1 MEALKAQFPELTFH
15 PLQAPTAHPFYEY
28 DPFNPSTRILHV
40 GHQKQAGRREF
51 KVDTFFEKDVTV
63 KMRDQAKLYTDVFR
77 PVTSDGSEKVPAI
90 IAWSPYGKSGGGQ
103 TYENM
108 GPFRCGVPLEK
119 TSGYEKFEAPDPADW
134 CARGYAIINIDA
146 RGAGDSDGDIAFW
159 GEQEAQ
165 DIYDTIEWA
174 SKQPWCSGSVVMAGN
189 SWLAI
194 AQVNFASRYSH
205 PALKALAPWEAATD
219 PYRDL
224 LGRGGIPHTHFFRM
238 IYHGL
243 AGKGGVEDAA
253 SMLDAHPFIDEY
265 WATKFIHTENI
276 DVPLY
281 LTASYTTGLHSR
293 GSFDTFQRAKSS
305 KKWLRVHPYQEWSD
319 LYRPEVNDELHS
331 FFDCYCK
338 DAENGWESTPPLRVS
353 LLGFNGSPIETIMER
368 PAGDYPIPGTV
379 YQIYF
384 LNAADGSMARSK
396 PKDESTTSYEA
407 HHVTDCSEF
416 TVHFD
421 RYTELAGYPTAKLW
435 VSADQHHDLDVCVQ
449 IRKVAKD
456 GKPLVSLN
464 YMCPVPEPEVPHVN
478 IAKFLG
484 PDGML
489 RASHRVTKQT
499 VDGRVQYAHDRAEKV
514 SPGQVVELEIPI
526 WPIGMVFEAGE
537 GIMLRVAGHELR
549 LPEVEVMRSDEP
561 LDENVGRHQIHTANP
576 ALLYWLDAR
585 TRDGAKA
592 GVKPPVTSPRHDYR
606 NLEAVSPRE
615 TDRTPWI
622 SCRIIADG
630 TIASFIIPTRRTTG
644 RPSPH
649 NVNQHAFAPRL
660 RVQKAQLHV
669 PGLSQIIHQIGA
681 LADTGDKPFVCSSC
695 GRAFARSDSLTRHMR
710 IHAKAESGQQVRAA
724 ASTNDTA
731 SLSGASDIQLSF
743 SRTNERRVSTVH
755 EPDPAAPPEEYAF
768 TTGAFAEFDS
778 GLAWPDAEQLLQTI
792 ISSDWNSLTLPP
804 EAWSASQSNI
814 GAVSDAQI
822 DPRLQD
828 SQAPPNESNE
838 SHMAIQSLSSMITN
852 VSSRVTSAV
861 ETLPDL
867 TSAFLDNC
875 LQTYFARF
883 NPTFPVL
890 HRPTFVFRECSP
902 SLLLNAIA
910 LGSLFIGTEDA
921 VSKGE
926 TLWRLAYTAVSTSN
940 EGLRVTSQIY
950 QSLSFNWARHCDLFD
965 FETLAPFILPDPNDR
980 EGLVRSWK
988 TWVSRELQLRALLGH
1003 YILDGQLSFL
1013 SGQPTS
1019 VLHTTNP
1026 LLLSSNQRLFDSQ
1039 TVEDWYT
1046 EMKAFPQNHT
1056 SFRDIYGTVFESQAL
1071 DPALGGSPHAWN
1083 FNTQID
1089 VRVVLE
1095 CIHALVRETQDPLY
1109 VQPAWRPPTPSDVG
1123 CALLQVRHH
1132 LEAGWSHNSV
1142 ERLGLLMRWHLVGL
1156 ASVSKSMA
1164 IITDLCRQYQIQQ
1177 SLFRID
1183 YAQEARPSWSEW
1195 VDNSADAKRALLHAA
1210 AIQDIATQLPLSHIN
1225 SMWTPIPIFA
1235 AATIYALF
1243 CLNGISTVALPPTV
1257 DWSVVL
1263 GVTDSGAG
1271 SNSYEDKGRSK
1282 TQIFLASSIRTPSPT
1297 IGQAKNLRYDLS
1309 YLQTIIHALS
1319 VQWGC
1324 YVYERHVMTQ
1334 APETMSGVLIEEG
1347 GDISKLQWRT
1357 DLHVPTPD
1365 QGEVLIRNEF
1375 AGVNYMDTHFR
1386 FGRYPASYP
1395 LVLGGEAVGIVVS
1408 AHPSIANYFKHGD
1421 RVAYLAKSGAYA
1433 QYSTVSTTRVVHIPD
1448 DISSAVAAVSLAQGL
1463 TALTLVRESHAVR
1476 AGEWILVH
1484 GASGGVGSQ
1493 LIQMCRAANARV
1505 IGTAST
1511 AQKAEVVRGLRAEF
1525 VIDTSA
1531 EDWAV
1536 RTKQITEG
1544 HGADAIFDPVGRA
1557 TFDGDL
1563 EVIARKGSLMCFG
1576 NVSGMIPPVDVLKLG
1591 GTKNIKLCYPTVF
1604 AYLTTREET
1613 QEYADGLFDMILK
1626 GEVKV
1631 DGYNVYELRDVGRAH
1646 DELEGRRSVGKIVV
1660 RIP

>member
-319 LYRPEVNDELHS
+319 IYRPEVNDELQS

-353 LLGFNGSPIETIMER
+353 LLGFNGSPVETILER
-368 PAGDYPIPGTV
+368 PAGDYPIPGTE
-379 YQIYF
+379 YQSYF

-464 YMCPVPEPEVPHVN
+464 YMCPVPEPEVPDVN

-514 SPGQVVELEIPI
+514 APGQVVELEIPI

-549 LPEVEVMRSDEP
+549 LPEVEVLRSDEP
-561 LDENVGRHQIHTANP
+561 SDENVGRHQIHTGGR
-576 ALLYWLDAR
+576 YDS
-585 TRDGAKA
+585 
-592 GVKPPVTSPRHDYR
+592 PPVTSPRHDYR

-615 TDRTPWI
+615 IDRTPWI

-743 SRTNERRVSTVH
+743 NRTNERRVSAVH
-755 EPDPAAPPEEYAF
+755 EPDPAAHPEEYAF

-875 LQTYFARF
+875 LQTYFTRF

-926 TLWRLAYTAVSTSN
+926 TLWRLAYTAVSTSTYAMMSKN

-1039 TVEDWYT
+1039 TVDDWYT

-1109 VQPAWRPPTPSDVG
+1109 VQPTWRPPTPSDVG

-1183 YAQEARPSWSEW
+1183 DAQEARPSWSEW
-1195 VDNSADAKRALLHAA
+1195 VDSSADAKRALLHAA

-1263 GVTDSGAG
+1263 DVTDSGAG

-1324 YVYERHVMTQ
+1324 YVYERLVMTQ

-1365 QGEVLIRNEF
+1365 EGEVLIRNEF

-1386 FGRYPASYP
+1386 SGRYPASYP
-1395 LVLGGEAVGIVVS
+1395 LVLGGEAAGTVVS

-1433 QYSTVSTTRVVHIPD
+1433 QYSTVSTTRVVQIPD

-1511 AQKAEVVRGLRAEF
+1511 AQKAEVVRGLGAEF

-1531 EDWAV
+1531 EDWVA
-1536 RTKQITEG
+1536 RTKQITKG

-1563 EVIARKGSLMCFG
+1563 EVIARKGSLVCFG
-1576 NVSGMIPPVDVLKLG
+1576 NVSGMIPPVDVLRLG

-1604 AYLTTREET
+1604 AYLATREET

-1626 GEVKV
+1626 AEVKV
-1631 DGYNVYELRDVGRAH
+1631 DGYNVYELRDVGKAH
-1646 DELEGRRSVGKIVV
+1646 DELEGRRSVGKLVV